1 MTMPP
6 IQVTLSRQLLA
17 GAAESTW
24 PDAREVE
31 WVMGGA
37 VFGLITAVIQIL
49 VRRVVD
55 RVEGKVEGVD
65 RKDNMLTKSAFTIK
79 NKKQAVDLKHS
90 QESLISNTVRQENV
104 EDVNEAP
111 NQKLKLV
118 ENVSKKYKSNPIN
131 SYISSFN

>member
-1 MTMPP
+1 MTNIP
-6 IQVTLSRQLLA
+6 QQLLI
-17 GAAESTW
+17 
-24 PDAREVE
+24 P
-31 WVMGGA
+31 
-37 VFGLITAVIQIL
+37 GLTLCIRMNICQIVSL
-49 VRRVVD
+49 
-55 RVEGKVEGVD
+55 GIC
-65 RKDNMLTKSAFTIK
+65 AFSIK

-131 SYISSFN
+131 SYVSSFH